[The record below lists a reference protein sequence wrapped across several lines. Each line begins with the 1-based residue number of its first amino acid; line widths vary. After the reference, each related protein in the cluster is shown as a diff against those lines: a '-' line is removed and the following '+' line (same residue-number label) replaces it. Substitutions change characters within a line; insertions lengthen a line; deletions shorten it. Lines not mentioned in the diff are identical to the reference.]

1 MNNRK
6 SSDCQSVDE
15 LLSGYL
21 DGELTQQE
29 RQRVEV
35 HVDGCQRCSAR
46 LRELGKLRTS
56 VGKLQLDGIAK
67 EEWKEMMNDAVARTA
82 RGAGWLLFVG
92 GMLALVGYIGYEFVL
107 SHTEPPL
114 VKWAVGALYLGLAA
128 LLMSVL
134 RQRLVARRKDKYR
147 DVEI

>member
-1 MNNRK
+1 MNNRD
-6 SSDCQSVDE
+6 SSRCQSVDE

-35 HVDGCQRCSAR
+35 HMDGCQRCSAR
-46 LRELGKLRTS
+46 LRELGKLRMS

-67 EEWKEMMNDAVARTA
+67 EEWEEMMNDAVARTA

-92 GMLALVGYIGYEFVL
+92 GVLALAGYIGNEFVL
-107 SHTEPPL
+107 SRAEPPL
-114 VKWAVGALYLGLAA
+114 IKWAVGALYLGLAA
-128 LLMSVL
+128 LLLSVL
-134 RQRLVARRKDKYR
+134 RQRLVARRKDKYK